1 MQFVLIP
8 KYKQKS
14 YLNENINMILDYFSV
29 NLVTKNSILVYRYKK
44 NNEFYIIA
52 LNIYSQI

>member
-14 YLNENINMILDYFSV
+14 YLNEDINMILDYFSV
-29 NLVTKNSILVYRYKK
+29 NLVIKNSVLVYRYKK
-44 NNEFYIIA
+44 K
-52 LNIYSQI
+52 